1 MEKNATEDDYI
12 RLATFLFTTNG
23 GEYTFVD
30 NFLGPAETRLPYTWA
45 VGTGAD
51 FGLNQW
57 VTYSDIKGMIANG
70 VINSGSLLDEIK
82 ATIMKRCQ
90 GRYRQSQGEDGSNEK
105 MFNMI
110 FFVLLSHNL
119 MQHMKG

>member
-1 MEKNATEDDYI
+1 MRVEVTNQEWKKNATEDDYI

-30 NFLGPAETRLPYTWA
+30 NFLGPGQSRLPYTWA

-70 VINSGSLLDEIK
+70 VLNSGSLMDEIK
-82 ATIMKRCQ
+82 ATMVSAAKAGIEKAK
-90 GRYRQSQGEDGSNEK
+90 EK
-105 MFNMI
+105 MDQAKAMF
-110 FFVLLSHNL
+110 S
-119 MQHMKG
+119 